1 MMFDICFPMVI
12 KHEGGFVE
20 HPSDPGGM
28 TNLGITKATWEDWV
42 KREVTEEEMRNL
54 TVKDV
59 KPLYKARYWDAVRAD
74 DLPRGVDYAVFDFA
88 VNSGVT
94 RASRM
99 LQECVGATKD
109 GIIGPKT
116 IEATKRHQR
125 SKLVQEICDKRL
137 EFLQGLP
144 HFPTFAKGWTRRV
157 LEVAKAARDMS
168 E

>member
-1 MMFDICFPMVI
+1 
-12 KHEGGFVE
+12 
-20 HPSDPGGM
+20 M

-74 DLPRGVDYAVFDFA
+74 DLPPGVDYAVFDFA
-88 VNSGVT
+88 VNSGVS

-109 GIIGPKT
+109 GSIGPKT
-116 IEATKRHQR
+116 VESAKQHDGA
-125 SKLVQEICDKRL
+125 KLAQEICDKRL
-137 EFLQGLP
+137 QFLQGLP
-144 HFPTFAKGWTRRV
+144 HFPTFSRGWTRRV
-157 LEVAKAARDMS
+157 IEVAKTSQGMAKP
-168 E
+168 

>member
-1 MMFDICFPMVI
+1 MMFDICFPLVI
-12 KHEGGFVE
+12 KHEGSFVA

-28 TNLGITKATWEDWV
+28 TNLGITKATWEAWV

-88 VNSGVT
+88 VNSGVA

-116 IEATKRHQR
+116 IEAAKQHDGA
-125 SKLVQEICDKRL
+125 KLAQQICDKRL

-144 HFPTFAKGWTRRV
+144 HFPTFARGWTRRV
-157 LEVAKAARDMS
+157 LEVAKAAQEMTK
-168 E
+168 